1 MELLEKFI
9 SQDINN
15 NFLHY
20 LNFED
25 NGSKKNITN
34 LLIFLEKLFDIPY
47 GNLFLFTKM
56 FDNKVWEIP
65 TNELCEGLVRLF
77 DRLELTKINELAAG
91 NGLLSE
97 RLKHYSEKINTGLK
111 IKTSDGSSK
120 NFGNHEFTYAKVS
133 ELDISDFDESGP
145 IIVSWIHSFFEHEL
159 LSCVKKHNNEYIFL
173 VGEHPDSNDY
183 GNNHSMYFHNKMY
196 SFGYQH
202 QLIEFQQISQMDYY
216 TYDKI
221 RSDIYN
227 ENKTCVVIYYKTHLD
242 SKVAIIID
250 TLKQNY
256 PKLFGKFLNKNK
268 EYYDQDKILLEISKN
283 KINEYFS
290 YCHDDLCLLLIDRY
304 KNLIESNLMENVD
317 LDSEIS
323 NKKIQLSSII
333 KMMYCGLTKINLIR
347 PGMSC
352 LIPNCSSSQ
361 SIGRI
366 MICNKNKPTTI
377 ILDKIENNDS
387 EICQYVGDKFSQRYG
402 SKGVIGFTINR
413 QEYQQENKYTSPLIN
428 SSSILTRM
436 MMRDITEHI
445 FTKIINKK
453 LNINI

>member
-20 LNFED
+20 LNFKD
-25 NGSKKNITN
+25 NGSKKYITN
-34 LLIFLEKLFDIPY
+34 QLIFLEKLFDIPY

-56 FDNKVWEIP
+56 FDNKVWEVP

-91 NGLLSE
+91 NGLLSA
-97 RLKHYSEKINTGLK
+97 RLKYYSEKLNTNLK

-120 NFGNHEFTYAKVS
+120 NFGNHEFTYIKVS
-133 ELDISDFDESGP
+133 ESDISDFDKSGP
-145 IIVSWIHSFFEHEL
+145 IIISWVHRFFEHEL

-173 VGEHPDSNDY
+173 IGEHPDSNDY
-183 GNNHSMYFHNKMY
+183 GNNHSMHFHNKMY

-202 QLIEFQQISQMDYY
+202 QIIEFQQISQMDYY

-221 RSDIYN
+221 RNDIYN
-227 ENKTCVVIYYKTHLD
+227 ENKTCVVLYYKTHLH
-242 SKVAIIID
+242 SKVTNIID

-268 EYYDQDKILLEISKN
+268 KYYDQDKILLEISKN

-290 YCHDDLCLLLIDRY
+290 YCHDDLCLLLTDRY
-304 KNLIESNLMENVD
+304 KKLVESSLIDNDDS
-317 LDSEIS
+317 DSEIS
-323 NKKIQLSSII
+323 NKTIQLSTII

-347 PGMSC
+347 PRMSYS
-352 LIPNCSSSQ
+352 ISNYNSEQ
-361 SIGRI
+361 SLSRI
-366 MICNKNKPTTI
+366 VRHNENKPTTI
-377 ILDKIENNDS
+377 ILNSVKNNNSVISHSVDDKL
-387 EICQYVGDKFSQRYG
+387 SQRYG
-402 SKGVIGFTINR
+402 KKGTIGFSIKR
-413 QEYQQENKYTSPLIN
+413 QEYEQENKYTSPFIN

-436 MMRDITEHI
+436 IMRDITERIFAEIMHI
-445 FTKIINKK
+445 KS
-453 LNINI
+453 NINI